1 MIPYNKIK
9 SILERTEDGRAL
21 LEPHRLLVHKAL
33 LETVS
38 HDGADVIEWLHES
51 ITRGTYRR
59 EFFRNIEHLTRDA
72 KGLLFWKEHLIGRF
86 LLTSDECDEAT
97 AQRLAALCRE
107 LEAKDFPITSRALL
121 SREIQQAP
129 ADTPWKQALYAY
141 AMFMAKADTLR
152 LAVWATNKREM
163 LALEK
168 QADGTVRTWRLPGS
182 TDKWIPGMIG
192 TEGFEP
198 AYAGS
203 YAMFEH
209 LISKS
214 RLTPTDIDRA
224 LA

>member
-1 MIPYNKIK
+1 MIPYDKIK
-9 SILERTEDGRAL
+9 SILERTEDGRVL

-38 HDGADVIEWLHES
+38 RDGADVIEWLHES
-51 ITRGTYRR
+51 LTRGTYRR

-86 LLTSDECDEAT
+86 LLTSDECDEET
-97 AQRLAALCRE
+97 ALRLAALCRE

-141 AMFMAKADTLR
+141 AMFLVKADTIR
-152 LAVWATNKREM
+152 LAVWATNRREI
-163 LALEK
+163 LVLEK
-168 QADGTVRTWRLPGS
+168 QPDGTVRTWRSPG
-182 TDKWIPGMIG
+182 TADKWLQGMMG

-203 YAMFEH
+203 YAMFEL

-214 RLTPTDIDRA
+214 RLTPTDLDRA